1 MERIARDFVQDQLK
15 DLSVNLALVLAC
27 VSQLTKSSKRVSTG
41 DLYSFYRDAIKEG
54 PHIRRLSERRVLEIV
69 SELETLGLISTWNV
83 SRGRRGYGREIKM
96 NVNPVSVL
104 EFYAE
109 GVKRGAQFSF
119 TFEKKKRPI
128 F

>member
-1 MERIARDFVQDQLK
+1 MNSALERVERDFVQDQLK
-15 DLSVNLALVLAC
+15 DLSINLALVLAC
-27 VSQLTKSSKRVSTG
+27 VSQLTKSSQRVSTG
-41 DLYSFYRDAIKEG
+41 DLYSYHRDTIKEG

-109 GVKRGAQFSF
+109 GVKRDARARVYSH
-119 TFEKKKRPI
+119 
-128 F
+128 